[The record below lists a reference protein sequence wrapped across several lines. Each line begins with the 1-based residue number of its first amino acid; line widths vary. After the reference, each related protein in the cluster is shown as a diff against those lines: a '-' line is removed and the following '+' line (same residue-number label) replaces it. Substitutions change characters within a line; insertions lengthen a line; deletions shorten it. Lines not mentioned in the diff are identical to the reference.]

1 MLWELNKLRSE
12 LKTQSFYESVPG
24 TRVILVRHGQSTYNA
39 RGRQQGSSDE
49 SVLTQAGIDS
59 AQKIGMFLRGHPI
72 DALYASPLKRAQQ
85 TAKEIL
91 TTIGL
96 RADDFKV
103 NARPWKL
110 REIDLHGW
118 QGLPLQYI
126 QEQFTEDYR
135 CWKTRPHEFRME
147 VIPHRHS
154 SASRGQTAVASK
166 ELNIKEFYPK
176 EFNSKQFNP
185 EQFNPEQFNSKQYC
199 FPVLDLYERAQQ
211 FWQEILPH
219 HLGQTLLLVGHSGIN
234 RALIATAIGLTP
246 DRYHA
251 MQQSNCGISVLNFPQ
266 GYQQKAQIETMNLTT
281 QLGETLPKPKG
292 DSQGLRLL
300 LVPSGNTNLQPIQ
313 KLANFLEK
321 EPIDFSISGDIGN
334 SQILTEQILKH
345 HPATVQLQVLRDD
358 FPQIWQ
364 QTIEANNSVTGSK
377 FTSSDKLVTGLVVA
391 RPSIIKCLICQV
403 LGLSSDELSSL
414 QLHQETISVIHYPS
428 SKHRSPMLQAMN
440 ISAKEQQ
447 ITSVSNSSVIPSSVL
462 G

>member
-1 MLWELNKLRSE
+1 MLWELNKLRSD
-12 LKTQSFYESVPG
+12 LKTQSPYESTLG
-24 TRVILVRHGQSTYNA
+24 TRVIIVRHGQSTYNA
-39 RGRQQGSSDE
+39 QGRQQGSSDE

-59 AQKIGMFLRGHPI
+59 AQKIGMFLKGQPI
-72 DALYASPLKRAQQ
+72 DAIYASPLKRAQQ

-91 TTIGL
+91 TSMGL
-96 RADDFKV
+96 CSEDLKV
-103 NARPWKL
+103 NACPWEL

-126 QEQFTEDYR
+126 QEQFPENYR
-135 CWKTRPHEFRME
+135 CWKTRPHEFRMK
-147 VIPHRHS
+147 VIPHGYS
-154 SASRGQTAVASK
+154 SASKNQTAFTRE
-166 ELNIKEFYPK
+166 ELNVKIFD
-176 EFNSKQFNP
+176 P
-185 EQFNPEQFNSKQYC
+185 EQFNPKQYC

-251 MQQSNCGISVLNFPQ
+251 MQQSNCGISVLNFPRC
-266 GYQQKAQIETMNLTT
+266 YQQKGQIEALNLTT

-292 DSQGLRLL
+292 NPRGLRLL
-300 LVPSGNTNLQPIQ
+300 LVPSGNTNLQSIQ

-321 EPIDFSISGDIGN
+321 ETIDFSISGDIGN
-334 SQILTEQILKH
+334 SQILAEQILKY

-358 FPQIWQ
+358 FPQVWQ
-364 QTIEANNSVTGSK
+364 QTIEAKNSVAGSQ

-403 LGLSSDELSSL
+403 LGSSSGQLCDL

-428 SKHRSPMLQAMN
+428 SKDRSPMLQTMN
-440 ISAKEQQ
+440 ISVQEHV
-447 ITSVSNSSVIPSSVL
+447 SSSCVSNSSVMASSVV